1 MFLWVLMAEIIT
13 EDVLK
18 IGLTGGIGCGKS
30 TVLAMFK
37 ACGWQTLQ
45 ADQIAKHYLRSQP
58 EVQMQIKQRFGAIV
72 FDQKGILNLEALAAI
87 VFEDLAELDWLEARL
102 HPLVRAHWQ
111 KALDASPAENFLV
124 ELPLLYENKLEEN
137 FDLTV
142 CVVCP
147 DIISNRRLELR
158 GLAVAATQQ
167 RRRRQMML
175 DQKAA
180 RADCVIDNSGT
191 VEHLQIRVHK
201 LIASLAQARAPLS
214 DEFSHE

>member
-1 MFLWVLMAEIIT
+1 MFLWGQLAEIFK
-13 EDVLK
+13 EDALK

-45 ADQIAKHYLRSQP
+45 ADQIAKHYLRTHP
-58 EVQMQIKQRFGAIV
+58 EIHMQIKQRFGGTV

-87 VFEDLAELDWLEARL
+87 VFEDFAELDWLEARL

-111 KALDASPAENFLV
+111 KVLDGSPAENFLV

-147 DIISNRRLELR
+147 DITSNRRLELR

-180 RADCVIDNSGT
+180 CADCVIDNSGT
-191 VEHLQIRVHK
+191 VEHLQIKVHK
-201 LIASLAQARAPLS
+201 LIASFAQARAPLS